1 MIPSPL
7 RLSLVYSSTMMVTVS
22 LLNTIIPIL
31 ALLYLNSRILATIK
45 ARERMLRQL
54 TSRQVREITNWRD
67 WRVLTK
73 ERDLSVARV
82 LVWSVTAFIVCH
94 SPKFL
99 VSFIELVILF
109 CYDRQGKENILTSS

>member
-1 MIPSPL
+1 MLI
-7 RLSLVYSSTMMVTVS
+7 V
-22 LLNTIIPIL
+22 
-31 ALLYLNSRILATIK
+31 ATIK

-54 TSRQVREITNWRD
+54 TSRQVREISNWRD

-94 SPKFL
+94 SAKFL
-99 VSFIELVILF
+99 LSVIELIILF
-109 CYDRQGKENILTSS
+109 CYDRQGTENILTSS